1 MPNPP
6 TWTPRGPTAT
16 TWVERN
22 ATPVAPPL
30 PSTRRQV
37 WPPSRDRTTRLPVA
51 AQIVPAKSGAIARA
65 DAGAGIR
72 TGASPA
78 WGVQAAPRTASVSAN
93 ARIRSTD
100 PVIHPKNLEDGTPVR
115 ARSWAHRPGRQ
126 PTLPAVAST
135 DPTAIARLR
144 ALLDVTR
151 LVRDE
156 TDTARILDAI
166 AGTIATSLGFATVVV
181 NTYRPAW
188 NDFEVTTVFGSD
200 EARRTLIGDTLPWE
214 GWEPLLD
221 ERFAV
226 GGAYMIPHGAFDW
239 EHDMGARYIP
249 DWEPSGRPDAWHPA
263 DELFVPMRHTDGHL
277 LGIISV
283 GEPRSGLRPTVDE
296 TTALVAVAD
305 HAALALQ
312 SAHETAAEA
321 FHRAALRQLLQVS
334 SRLTETLSA
343 GAILQSVCE
352 GISEALGFGKV
363 CIDLPDPVSGIFTTR
378 AATGWTLED
387 MRLNSPM
394 TVWELAPLLDPPFER
409 QGCYLL
415 TLEEA
420 LARLP
425 ETHSIRHSEMNGRGP
440 HAWDRHWLTVPMYDR
455 DGGVIGLIW
464 ADDPRDRLLPSTE
477 LLQAL
482 RVFANQA
489 TAALDSAARFE
500 EMRFLAEHD
509 PLTRLFNRRAFN
521 HRLRVE
527 AARARRYAKPF
538 ALVVLDV
545 DGFKIINDRHG
556 HMAGDA
562 ALARV
567 AELLNRELRAPDAAF
582 RIGGD
587 EFALILP
594 EVDAESADAVVR
606 RIAAHVEEAGAAEGH
621 PVTASFGVALFGVVA
636 SDPEALL
643 RAADAAMYAAKRSG
657 QRVHLA
663 A

>member
-1 MPNPP
+1 
-6 TWTPRGPTAT
+6 
-16 TWVERN
+16 
-22 ATPVAPPL
+22 VAPPD
-30 PSTRRQV
+30 PS
-37 WPPSRDRTTRLPVA
+37 
-51 AQIVPAKSGAIARA
+51 
-65 DAGAGIR
+65 
-72 TGASPA
+72 
-78 WGVQAAPRTASVSAN
+78 
-93 ARIRSTD
+93 
-100 PVIHPKNLEDGTPVR
+100 
-115 ARSWAHRPGRQ
+115 
-126 PTLPAVAST
+126 
-135 DPTAIARLR
+135 AIARLR

-151 LVRDE
+151 LVRAE
-156 TDTARILDAI
+156 TDPTTILQAI
-166 AGTIATSLGFATVVV
+166 ADSIATSLGFATVVI

-188 NDFEVTTVFGSD
+188 NDFEVTAVYGSD
-200 EARRTLIGDTLPWE
+200 EAKRTLLGDALPWD

-221 ERFAV
+221 ERFAL

-239 EHDMGARYIP
+239 EDDVGARYIP
-249 DWEPSGRPDAWHPA
+249 DWEPSSSPDAWHPD

-283 GEPRSGLRPTVDE
+283 GEPRSGTRPSAHDV
-296 TTALVAVAD
+296 AGLVAVAD

-312 SAHETAAEA
+312 SAQEAAAAA

-352 GISEALGFGKV
+352 GISEALGFDKV
-363 CIDLPDPVSGIFTTR
+363 CIDLPDPVTGVFTTR

-387 MRLNSPM
+387 MRQNTPL
-394 TVWELAPLLDPPFER
+394 TLWELAPLLDPPFER
-409 QGCYLL
+409 QGCFLL
-415 TLEEA
+415 GLEDA
-420 LARLP
+420 MARLP
-425 ETHSIRHSEMNGRGP
+425 NALRMRRSEMNGCGP
-440 HAWDRHWLTVPMYDR
+440 HAWNRHWLTVPMYDR
-455 DGGVIGLIW
+455 DGEVIGLIW
-464 ADDPRDRLLPSTE
+464 ADDPRSRLLPSTE

-489 TAALDSAARFE
+489 TAALDSASRFE

-509 PLTRLFNRRAFN
+509 PLTRLYNRRAFN

-527 AARARRYAKPF
+527 ASRARRYGTPF

-545 DGFKIINDRHG
+545 DGFKGINDVHG
-556 HMAGDA
+556 HLAGDA

-567 AELLNRELRAPDAAF
+567 ADLLGHLLRAADAAF

-594 EVDAESADAVVR
+594 ELDQGTAETAVR
-606 RIAAHVEEAGAAEGH
+606 RIAAHLEQVCAAEGH
-621 PVTASFGVALFGVVA
+621 PVTASFGVAVFGGGVH
-636 SDPEALL
+636 DPEALL

-657 QRVHLA
+657 ERVRLA

>member
-1 MPNPP
+1 M
-6 TWTPRGPTAT
+6 RARSTASAGGGRPDP
-16 TWVERN
+16 V
-22 ATPVAPPL
+22 VAPPD
-30 PSTRRQV
+30 PS
-37 WPPSRDRTTRLPVA
+37 
-51 AQIVPAKSGAIARA
+51 
-65 DAGAGIR
+65 
-72 TGASPA
+72 
-78 WGVQAAPRTASVSAN
+78 
-93 ARIRSTD
+93 
-100 PVIHPKNLEDGTPVR
+100 
-115 ARSWAHRPGRQ
+115 
-126 PTLPAVAST
+126 
-135 DPTAIARLR
+135 AIARLR

-151 LVRDE
+151 LVRAE
-156 TDTARILDAI
+156 TDPNTILEAI
-166 AGTIATSLGFATVVV
+166 ADSIATSLGFRTVVV

-188 NDFEVTTVFGSD
+188 NDFEVTTVYGSD
-200 EARRTLIGDTLPWE
+200 EARRTLLGDALPWDA
-214 GWEPLLD
+214 WEPLLD
-221 ERFAV
+221 GRYAL

-239 EHDMGARYIP
+239 EDDVGRRYIP
-249 DWEPSGRPDAWHPA
+249 DWEPSASPDAWHPD

-283 GEPRSGLRPTVDE
+283 GEPRSGTRPSAHDV
-296 TTALVAVAD
+296 AGLVAVAD

-312 SAHETAAEA
+312 SAQEAAAAA

-352 GISEALGFGKV
+352 GISEALGFDKV
-363 CIDLPDPVSGIFTTR
+363 CIDLPDPVTGVFTSR

-387 MRLNSPM
+387 MRQNTPL
-394 TVWELAPLLDPPFER
+394 TLWELAPLLDPPFER
-409 QGCYLL
+409 QGCFLL
-415 TLEEA
+415 SLEDA
-420 LARLP
+420 MARLP
-425 ETHSIRHSEMNGRGP
+425 DALKMRRSEMNGHGP

-455 DGGVIGLIW
+455 DGEVIGLIW
-464 ADDPRDRLLPSTE
+464 ADDPRNRLLPSTE

-509 PLTRLFNRRAFN
+509 PLTRLYNRRAFN

-527 AARARRYAKPF
+527 AARARRYGTPF

-545 DGFKIINDRHG
+545 DGFKGINDVYG
-556 HMAGDA
+556 HLAGDA

-567 AELLNRELRAPDAAF
+567 ADLLGHMLRAADAAF

-594 EVDAESADAVVR
+594 ELDHTAADPTVR
-606 RIAAHVEEAGAAEGH
+606 RIAAHLEQVCAAEGH
-621 PVTASFGVALFGVVA
+621 PVTASFGVAVFGGDVH
-636 SDPEALL
+636 DPETLL
-643 RAADAAMYAAKRSG
+643 RAADAAMYAAKRAG
-657 QRVHLA
+657 ERVRLA

>member
-1 MPNPP
+1 
-6 TWTPRGPTAT
+6 
-16 TWVERN
+16 
-22 ATPVAPPL
+22 
-30 PSTRRQV
+30 
-37 WPPSRDRTTRLPVA
+37 
-51 AQIVPAKSGAIARA
+51 
-65 DAGAGIR
+65 
-72 TGASPA
+72 
-78 WGVQAAPRTASVSAN
+78 
-93 ARIRSTD
+93 
-100 PVIHPKNLEDGTPVR
+100 VR
-115 ARSWAHRPGRQ
+115 ARSTASAGGGRPD
-126 PTLPAVAST
+126 PVVAPP
-135 DPTAIARLR
+135 DPSAIARLR

-151 LVRDE
+151 LVRAE
-156 TDTARILDAI
+156 TDPNTILEAI
-166 AGTIATSLGFATVVV
+166 ADSIATSLGFRTVVV

-188 NDFEVTTVFGSD
+188 NDFEVTTVYGSA
-200 EARRTLIGDTLPWE
+200 EAKRTLLGDALPWDA
-214 GWEPLLD
+214 WEPLLD
-221 ERFAV
+221 ERFAL
-226 GGAYMIPHGAFDW
+226 GGAYMIPHGTFDW
-239 EHDMGARYIP
+239 GDDIGRRYIP
-249 DWEPSGRPDAWHPA
+249 DWEPSASPDAWHPD

-283 GEPRSGLRPTVDE
+283 GEPRSGTRPSAHDV
-296 TTALVAVAD
+296 AGLVAVAD

-312 SAHETAAEA
+312 SAQEAAAAA

-352 GISEALGFGKV
+352 GISEALGFDKV
-363 CIDLPDPVSGIFTTR
+363 CIDLPDPVTGVFTSR

-387 MRLNSPM
+387 MRQNTPM
-394 TVWELAPLLDPPFER
+394 TLWELAPLLDPPFER
-409 QGCYLL
+409 QGCFLL
-415 TLEEA
+415 SLEDA
-420 LARLP
+420 MARLP
-425 ETHSIRHSEMNGRGP
+425 DALTMRRSEMNGHGP

-455 DGGVIGLIW
+455 DGEVIGLIW
-464 ADDPRDRLLPSTE
+464 ADDPRNRLLPSTE

-509 PLTRLFNRRAFN
+509 PLTRLYNRRAFN

-527 AARARRYAKPF
+527 ASRARRYGTPF

-545 DGFKIINDRHG
+545 DGFKGINDVYG
-556 HMAGDA
+556 HLAGDA

-567 AELLNRELRAPDAAF
+567 ADLLGHMLRAADAAF

-594 EVDAESADAVVR
+594 ELDHTAADPTVR
-606 RIAAHVEEAGAAEGH
+606 RIATHLEQVCAAEGH
-621 PVTASFGVALFGVVA
+621 PVTASFGVAVFGGDVH
-636 SDPEALL
+636 DPEALL

-657 QRVHLA
+657 ERVRLA